1 MQTMSTTIALEIAF
15 IALLLFANGVFAM
28 SEIAI
33 VTARKTRLQHRA
45 NQGKRGA
52 ATALELANTPDRF
65 LSTVQIG
72 ITLIGI
78 LAGAF
83 GGATIAEQL
92 AAQIGR
98 VPALAPY
105 SEAISLA
112 IVVLVIT
119 YLSLIVGE
127 LVPKRIALNNPERIA
142 SFVSRPMLWL
152 SKLSAP
158 AVWLLSVSTSFL
170 VKLLQTKQ
178 GEEPPIT
185 EEEIRV
191 LIEQG
196 TNAGVFAASEQDI
209 VEGALQLD
217 SLRIPQLMTTRLE
230 VNWINIEDAPEKIRW
245 QIINNPY
252 SRLPVC
258 QGQLDN
264 VLGVVK
270 AKDLLIQALKGEPM
284 DLNAAMRPPLFIPE
298 SRTAL
303 HLLELFKRSH
313 THLAI
318 VVDEHGAVEG
328 LVTMNDLLEAIV
340 GELPQSGIQAEP
352 YAVKREDGSWLLDGR
367 LTPNEFYEIFPS
379 AGKLPSA
386 EEGAYHTL
394 AGFIMMKLGR
404 LPQVADHFEWNG
416 LRFEVVDMDRR
427 RIDKVLVSSLKAE
440 PNDK

>member
-1 MQTMSTTIALEIAF
+1 
-15 IALLLFANGVFAM
+15 
-28 SEIAI
+28 
-33 VTARKTRLQHRA
+33 
-45 NQGKRGA
+45 
-52 ATALELANTPDRF
+52 
-65 LSTVQIG
+65 
-72 ITLIGI
+72 
-78 LAGAF
+78 
-83 GGATIAEQL
+83 
-92 AAQIGR
+92 
-98 VPALAPY
+98 
-105 SEAISLA
+105 
-112 IVVLVIT
+112 
-119 YLSLIVGE
+119 
-127 LVPKRIALNNPERIA
+127 
-142 SFVSRPMLWL
+142 
-152 SKLSAP
+152 
-158 AVWLLSVSTSFL
+158 
-170 VKLLQTKQ
+170 
-178 GEEPPIT
+178 
-185 EEEIRV
+185 
-191 LIEQG
+191 
-196 TNAGVFAASEQDI
+196 
-209 VEGALQLD
+209 
-217 SLRIPQLMTTRLE
+217 MTTRLE
-230 VNWINIEDAPEKIRW
+230 VNWINIEDAPEKIRR

-258 QGQLDN
+258 QGQIDN